1 MVSIVERFKSAATVF
16 NNPSMIDPGPSSFE
30 GIVSTRATSRGGLFT
45 SKTSVVSKIYNK
57 IAVDVASASIRHI
70 RVDQNDRYWSDIDSE
85 LSRCLRIRPNI
96 DQTRRAFIQDVVLSM
111 FEYGAAA
118 IVPVDTDKDIRTE
131 STFETRSIRV
141 GEILDWYPQHVRVD
155 LYNDRTGKKEPVVV
169 PKNNIAIV
177 TNPLYEVINKP
188 NSDLNRLV
196 EKLNLVDRLD
206 KQTASGKLDLI
217 IQLPYEVRSDLKREQ
232 ARKRREDIENQLS
245 NSQLG
250 IAYIGATE
258 RVTQLNRAVTNNLLE
273 QIQSLTKQVYNSL
286 GLTEEVFNGTA
297 SEAVMLNYYNHTV
310 NPILDEIV
318 SALSWGMLSPKERSY
333 GQRVRWFRSPFA
345 LASASQFA
353 AITTQLITAEVATPN
368 ELRSELGWVVST
380 EERADQLR
388 NPNVNPTPSGEEE
401 SSDPYA
407 DVYSDEYTE
416 GYQNGI

>member
-1 MVSIVERFKSAATVF
+1 MASIIERFKSAATVF

-30 GIVSTRATSRGGLFT
+30 GIVSARATARSGLFT

-70 RVDQNDRYWSDIDSE
+70 RVDQNGRYWSDMDSE
-85 LSRCLRIRPNI
+85 LSRCLKIRPNL
-96 DQTRRAFIQDVVLSM
+96 DQTRRAFMQDIVLSM

-118 IVPVDTDKDIRTE
+118 IVPVDTDKDIRQA
-131 STFETRSIRV
+131 SAYETRSMRV
-141 GEILDWYPQHVRVD
+141 GEIIDWYPQHIRVD
-155 LYNDRTGKKEPVVV
+155 LYNDRVGKKEPVVV
-169 PKNNIAIV
+169 PKNNVAIV

-232 ARKRREDIENQLS
+232 ARKRREDIEKQLS

-273 QIQSLTKQVYNSL
+273 QIQTLTKQVYNSL

-297 SEAVMLNYYNHTV
+297 AEAVMLNYYNQTI
-310 NPILDEIV
+310 NPILDEIS
-318 SALSWGMLSPKERSY
+318 SALSWGMLSPTERSY

-345 LASASQFA
+345 LAPASQFA
-353 AITTQLITAEVATPN
+353 TIATQLITAEVATPN

-380 EERADQLR
+380 DERADQLR
-388 NPNVNPTPSGEEE
+388 NPNVNPTPLGEEA
-401 SSDPYA
+401 SADPLPN
-407 DVYSDEYTE
+407 EHTE
-416 GYQNGI
+416 GYQNGIVY